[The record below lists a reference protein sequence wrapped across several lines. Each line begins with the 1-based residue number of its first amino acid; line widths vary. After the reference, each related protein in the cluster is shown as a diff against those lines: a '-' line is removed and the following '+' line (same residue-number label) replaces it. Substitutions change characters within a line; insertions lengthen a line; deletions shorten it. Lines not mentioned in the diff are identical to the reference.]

1 MTALESQ
8 PFADYSPFLRGAY
21 GPVFDEMN
29 EANLR
34 VTGEIPAALTG
45 VYMRNGANPQF
56 APMGRYHWFDG
67 DGMIHAV
74 YLENGKA
81 RYKNRWIETPGLRH
95 EREQEKALFGG
106 ILNFQFPPEDI
117 MAECGIFKNAANTN
131 IIRHADKILGLW
143 EGGPPSE
150 ITREL
155 DTVGIMDYAGKLE
168 GSMTAHPK
176 WCPETGE
183 LIIIGYD
190 PIGGQ
195 PFLRYHVADKHG
207 NLVHSTPIT
216 IPEGVMMHDF
226 LTTRNYSIIFDL
238 PAVIAAAMEG
248 KSMWQPDLGARI
260 GVMPRH
266 GSDADVRWFDIDP
279 CYVFHFLNAWEEV
292 GSDGHERIVAYG
304 CRMPNVDLDFEAT
317 GDAPSGIAAV
327 DGVGMAKWTIDLTTG
342 TVKEEMIHDL
352 RSDFPR
358 LHDDLLGL
366 KHRYGFASATL
377 DGPMGLG
384 FNGIIRYDLEG
395 GSDQTF
401 AFGPGTT
408 IGEAV
413 VADDPTRPGEL
424 GAYVMVYATDL
435 AAMTTDFCIF
445 NAEDIAAGPVA
456 RVHLPQ
462 RVPAG
467 FHGNWMPGAK

>member
-1 MTALESQ
+1 
-8 PFADYSPFLRGAY
+8 
-21 GPVFDEMN
+21 
-29 EANLR
+29 
-34 VTGEIPAALTG
+34 
-45 VYMRNGANPQF
+45 
-56 APMGRYHWFDG
+56 
-67 DGMIHAV
+67 
-74 YLENGKA
+74 
-81 RYKNRWIETPGLRH
+81 
-95 EREQEKALFGG
+95 
-106 ILNFQFPPEDI
+106 
-117 MAECGIFKNAANTN
+117 
-131 IIRHADKILGLW
+131 
-143 EGGPPSE
+143 
-150 ITREL
+150 
-155 DTVGIMDYAGKLE
+155 
-168 GSMTAHPK
+168 
-176 WCPETGE
+176 
-183 LIIIGYD
+183 
-190 PIGGQ
+190 
-195 PFLRYHVADKHG
+195 
-207 NLVHSTPIT
+207 
-216 IPEGVMMHDF
+216 
-226 LTTRNYSIIFDL
+226 
-238 PAVIAAAMEG
+238 
-248 KSMWQPDLGARI
+248 MWQPDLGARI

-266 GSDADVRWFDIDP
+266 GNDADVRWFDIDP

>member
-1 MTALESQ
+1 
-8 PFADYSPFLRGAY
+8 
-21 GPVFDEMN
+21 
-29 EANLR
+29 
-34 VTGEIPAALTG
+34 
-45 VYMRNGANPQF
+45 
-56 APMGRYHWFDG
+56 
-67 DGMIHAV
+67 
-74 YLENGKA
+74 
-81 RYKNRWIETPGLRH
+81 
-95 EREQEKALFGG
+95 
-106 ILNFQFPPEDI
+106 
-117 MAECGIFKNAANTN
+117 
-131 IIRHADKILGLW
+131 
-143 EGGPPSE
+143 
-150 ITREL
+150 
-155 DTVGIMDYAGKLE
+155 
-168 GSMTAHPK
+168 
-176 WCPETGE
+176 
-183 LIIIGYD
+183 
-190 PIGGQ
+190 
-195 PFLRYHVADKHG
+195 LRYHVADKHG

>member
-1 MTALESQ
+1 
-8 PFADYSPFLRGAY
+8 
-21 GPVFDEMN
+21 
-29 EANLR
+29 
-34 VTGEIPAALTG
+34 
-45 VYMRNGANPQF
+45 
-56 APMGRYHWFDG
+56 
-67 DGMIHAV
+67 
-74 YLENGKA
+74 
-81 RYKNRWIETPGLRH
+81 
-95 EREQEKALFGG
+95 
-106 ILNFQFPPEDI
+106 
-117 MAECGIFKNAANTN
+117 
-131 IIRHADKILGLW
+131 
-143 EGGPPSE
+143 
-150 ITREL
+150 
-155 DTVGIMDYAGKLE
+155 
-168 GSMTAHPK
+168 
-176 WCPETGE
+176 
-183 LIIIGYD
+183 
-190 PIGGQ
+190 
-195 PFLRYHVADKHG
+195 LRYHVADKHG

-266 GSDADVRWFDIDP
+266 GNDADVRWFDIDP

-327 DGVGMAKWTIDLTTG
+327 DGVGMTKWTIDLTTG

>member
-266 GSDADVRWFDIDP
+266 GSD
-279 CYVFHFLNAWEEV
+279 
-292 GSDGHERIVAYG
+292 GHERIVAYG

>member
-1 MTALESQ
+1 MSCTS
-8 PFADYSPFLRGAY
+8 
-21 GPVFDEMN
+21 
-29 EANLR
+29 
-34 VTGEIPAALTG
+34 LT
-45 VYMRNGANPQF
+45 N
-56 APMGRYHWFDG
+56 
-67 DGMIHAV
+67 
-74 YLENGKA
+74 
-81 RYKNRWIETPGLRH
+81 
-95 EREQEKALFGG
+95 
-106 ILNFQFPPEDI
+106 
-117 MAECGIFKNAANTN
+117 
-131 IIRHADKILGLW
+131 
-143 EGGPPSE
+143 
-150 ITREL
+150 
-155 DTVGIMDYAGKLE
+155 
-168 GSMTAHPK
+168 
-176 WCPETGE
+176 
-183 LIIIGYD
+183 
-190 PIGGQ
+190 
-195 PFLRYHVADKHG
+195 
-207 NLVHSTPIT
+207 IT

-401 AFGPGTT
+401 AFGPGTA

-445 NAEDIAAGPVA
+445 NAEDLAAGPVA

>member
-1 MTALESQ
+1 
-8 PFADYSPFLRGAY
+8 
-21 GPVFDEMN
+21 
-29 EANLR
+29 
-34 VTGEIPAALTG
+34 
-45 VYMRNGANPQF
+45 
-56 APMGRYHWFDG
+56 
-67 DGMIHAV
+67 
-74 YLENGKA
+74 
-81 RYKNRWIETPGLRH
+81 
-95 EREQEKALFGG
+95 
-106 ILNFQFPPEDI
+106 
-117 MAECGIFKNAANTN
+117 
-131 IIRHADKILGLW
+131 
-143 EGGPPSE
+143 
-150 ITREL
+150 
-155 DTVGIMDYAGKLE
+155 
-168 GSMTAHPK
+168 
-176 WCPETGE
+176 
-183 LIIIGYD
+183 
-190 PIGGQ
+190 
-195 PFLRYHVADKHG
+195 LRYHVADKHG

-266 GSDADVRWFDIDP
+266 GNDADVRWFDIDP